1 MNGISA
7 WNRKAIIPHLKM
19 QLEQNQ
25 RQKAAEE
32 QPSSLCTE
40 MLTLWFLGDPPA
52 QAPSSTQVSCVSTTQ
67 S

>member
-25 RQKAAEE
+25 RQE
-32 QPSSLCTE
+32 QPSSLRTE
-40 MLTLWFLGDPPA
+40 MLTL
-52 QAPSSTQVSCVSTTQ
+52 
-67 S
+67 

>member
-1 MNGISA
+1 MNSISA

-25 RQKAAEE
+25 RQE